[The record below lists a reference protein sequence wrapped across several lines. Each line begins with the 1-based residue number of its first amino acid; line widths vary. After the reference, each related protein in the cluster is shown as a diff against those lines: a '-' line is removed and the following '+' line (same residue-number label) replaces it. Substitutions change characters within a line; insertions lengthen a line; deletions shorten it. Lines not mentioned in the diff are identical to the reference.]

1 MNIRTKNCEIW
12 IARGIF
18 YISIFSLIHIHIDNP
33 FATWWK
39 ARKYFKRPS
48 INYHFGLLKY
58 SFPYANRD
66 YIGKIID
73 ISIQDVM
80 WKDKYNSPRHERNPY
95 VWICLFRLFR
105 FEISTRINALTE
117 TGKVEDRSMFYW
129 EYLLNYLYYSKSLKI
144 NQCWEHSSKV
154 YYYTKY
160 YSNREDGEEDQVV
173 PYKMVIQTP
182 LFSLNKRGLKEFSK
196 IYETRT

>member
-1 MNIRTKNCEIW
+1 MKWIDYNIYKDWFYLEI
-12 IARGIF
+12 
-18 YISIFSLIHIHIDNP
+18 LDLVHININNP
-33 FATWWK
+33 FKTWWK

-48 INYHFGLLKY
+48 FKCYFGLLKY

-117 TGKVEDRSMFYW
+117 TGKVEDRSTFYW
-129 EYLLNYLYYSKSLKI
+129 EYLLDYLYYSKSLKI
-144 NQCWEHSSKV
+144 NQCWEYSSKV
-154 YYYTKY
+154 YHYTKY

-182 LFSLNKRGLKEFSK
+182 LFSLNKNGLKEFNK
-196 IYETRT
+196 LYET

>member
-1 MNIRTKNCEIW
+1 MKWIDYNIYKDWFYLEI
-12 IARGIF
+12 
-18 YISIFSLIHIHIDNP
+18 LDLVHININNP
-33 FATWWK
+33 FKTWWK
-39 ARKYFKRPS
+39 ARKYFKKPS
-48 INYHFGLLKY
+48 IKCHFGLLKY

-105 FEISTRINALTE
+105 FEIGTRINALTE
-117 TGKVEDRSMFYW
+117 AGKVEDRSTFYW
-129 EYLLNYLYYSKSLKI
+129 EYLLDYLYYSKSLKI
-144 NQCWEHSSKV
+144 NQCWEYSSKV
-154 YYYTKY
+154 YNYTKY
-160 YSNREDGEEDQVV
+160 YSNREDGEEDQIV

-182 LFSLNKRGLKEFSK
+182 LFSLSKRGLKEFNK
-196 IYETRT
+196 LYET

>member
-1 MNIRTKNCEIW
+1 MKWIDYNIYKDWFYLEI
-12 IARGIF
+12 
-18 YISIFSLIHIHIDNP
+18 LDLVHININNP
-33 FATWWK
+33 FKTWWK
-39 ARKYFKRPS
+39 ARKYFKKPS
-48 INYHFGLLKY
+48 IKCHFGLLKY
-58 SFPYANRD
+58 SFPYANRN

-129 EYLLNYLYYSKSLKI
+129 EYLLDYLYYSKSLKI
-144 NQCWEHSSKV
+144 SRCWEHSSKV
-154 YYYTKY
+154 YHYTKY
-160 YSNREDGEEDQVV
+160 YSNREDGEEDQIV

-182 LFSLNKRGLKEFSK
+182 LFSLNKRGLKEFNK
-196 IYETRT
+196 LYET

>member
-1 MNIRTKNCEIW
+1 MNIRSKNCEIW

-18 YISIFSLIHIHIDNP
+18 YISIFSLINIHIDNP

-48 INYHFGLLKY
+48 LKFSFGLLKY
-58 SFPYANRD
+58 SFPYAHRR

-73 ISIQDVM
+73 VDIHDVG

-95 VWICLFRLFR
+95 LWICLFRLIR
-105 FEISTRINALTE
+105 FEIGTYIPELTE
-117 TGKVEDRSMFYW
+117 TGRYRDGSMHYW
-129 EYLLNYLYYSKSLKI
+129 EYMLDYLYYSKTLKI
-144 NQCWEHSSKV
+144 NYCWETSSKV
-154 YYYTKY
+154 YKY
-160 YSNREDGEEDQVV
+160 IKYFGNEDGEDQVV

>member
-1 MNIRTKNCEIW
+1 MKWIDYNIYKDWFYLEI
-12 IARGIF
+12 
-18 YISIFSLIHIHIDNP
+18 LDLVHININNP
-33 FATWWK
+33 FKTWWK

-48 INYHFGLLKY
+48 INCHFGLLKY

-117 TGKVEDRSMFYW
+117 TGKVEDRSTFYW
-129 EYLLNYLYYSKSLKI
+129 EYLLDYLYYSKSLKI
-144 NQCWEHSSKV
+144 NQCWEYTSKV
-154 YYYTKY
+154 YTRIKY
-160 YSNREDGEEDQVV
+160 YSNREDGEEDQIV

-182 LFSLNKRGLKEFSK
+182 LFSLNKRGLKEFNK
-196 IYETRT
+196 LYEA

>member
-1 MNIRTKNCEIW
+1 MKWIDYNIYKDWFYLEI
-12 IARGIF
+12 
-18 YISIFSLIHIHIDNP
+18 LDLVHININNP
-33 FATWWK
+33 FKTWWK

-48 INYHFGLLKY
+48 IKCHFGLLKY

-73 ISIQDVM
+73 ISIHDVM

-129 EYLLNYLYYSKSLKI
+129 EYLLDYLYYSKSLKI
-144 NQCWEHSSKV
+144 NQCWEYTSKV
-154 YYYTKY
+154 YTRTKY
-160 YSNREDGEEDQVV
+160 YSNREDGEEDQIV

-182 LFSLNKRGLKEFSK
+182 LFSLNKRGLKEFNK
-196 IYETRT
+196 LYET

>member
-1 MNIRTKNCEIW
+1 MKWIDYNIYKDWFYLEI
-12 IARGIF
+12 
-18 YISIFSLIHIHIDNP
+18 LDLVHININNP
-33 FATWWK
+33 FKTWWK
-39 ARKYFKRPS
+39 ARKYFKKPS
-48 INYHFGLLKY
+48 IKCHFGLLKY

-105 FEISTRINALTE
+105 FEIDTRINALTE
-117 TGKVEDRSMFYW
+117 TGKVEDRSTFYW
-129 EYLLNYLYYSKSLKI
+129 EYLLDLYYSKSLKI
-144 NQCWEHSSKV
+144 NQCWEYSSKV
-154 YYYTKY
+154 YHYTKY
-160 YSNREDGEEDQVV
+160 YSNREDGEEDQIV

-182 LFSLNKRGLKEFSK
+182 LFSLNKNGLKEFNK
-196 IYETRT
+196 LYET

>member
-1 MNIRTKNCEIW
+1 MKWIDYNIYKDWFYLEI
-12 IARGIF
+12 
-18 YISIFSLIHIHIDNP
+18 LELVHININNP
-33 FATWWK
+33 FKTWWK
-39 ARKYFKRPS
+39 ARKYFKKPS
-48 INYHFGLLKY
+48 IKCHFGLLKY

-105 FEISTRINALTE
+105 FEIGTRINALTE
-117 TGKVEDRSMFYW
+117 TGKVEDRSTFYW
-129 EYLLNYLYYSKSLKI
+129 EYLLDYLYYSKSLKI
-144 NQCWEHSSKV
+144 NQCWEYSSKV
-154 YYYTKY
+154 YHYTKY
-160 YSNREDGEEDQVV
+160 YSNREDGEEDQIV

-182 LFSLNKRGLKEFSK
+182 LFSLNKNGLKEFNK
-196 IYETRT
+196 LYET

>member
-1 MNIRTKNCEIW
+1 MKWIDYNIYKDWFYLEI
-12 IARGIF
+12 
-18 YISIFSLIHIHIDNP
+18 LDLVHININNP
-33 FATWWK
+33 FKTWWK

-48 INYHFGLLKY
+48 LKFHFGLLKY
-58 SFPYANRD
+58 SFPYAHRR

-105 FEISTRINALTE
+105 FEIGTKINTLTE
-117 TGKVEDRSMFYW
+117 TGKVEDRSTFYW
-129 EYLLNYLYYSKSLKI
+129 EYLLDYLYYSKSLKI
-144 NQCWEHSSKV
+144 NQCWEYTSKV
-154 YYYTKY
+154 YTRIKY
-160 YSNREDGEEDQVV
+160 YSNREDGEEDQIV

-182 LFSLNKRGLKEFSK
+182 LFSLNKRGLKEFNK
-196 IYETRT
+196 LYET

>member
-1 MNIRTKNCEIW
+1 MKWIDCNIYKDWFYLEI
-12 IARGIF
+12 
-18 YISIFSLIHIHIDNP
+18 LDLVHININNP
-33 FATWWK
+33 FKTWWK
-39 ARKYFKRPS
+39 ARKYFKKPS
-48 INYHFGLLKY
+48 IKCHFGLLKY

-105 FEISTRINALTE
+105 FEIGTRINALTE
-117 TGKVEDRSMFYW
+117 TGKVEDRSTFYW
-129 EYLLNYLYYSKSLKI
+129 EYLLDYLYYSKSLKI
-144 NQCWEHSSKV
+144 NQCWEYSSKV
-154 YYYTKY
+154 YHYTKY
-160 YSNREDGEEDQVV
+160 YSNREDGEEDQIV

-182 LFSLNKRGLKEFSK
+182 LFSLNKRGLKEFNK
-196 IYETRT
+196 LYET

>member
-1 MNIRTKNCEIW
+1 MKWIDYNIYKDWFYLEI
-12 IARGIF
+12 
-18 YISIFSLIHIHIDNP
+18 LDLVHININNP
-33 FATWWK
+33 FKTWWK
-39 ARKYFKRPS
+39 ARKYFKKPS
-48 INYHFGLLKY
+48 IKCHFGLLKY

-73 ISIQDVM
+73 ISIQDIM

-117 TGKVEDRSMFYW
+117 TGKVEDRSTFYW
-129 EYLLNYLYYSKSLKI
+129 EYLLDYLYYSKSLKI
-144 NQCWEHSSKV
+144 NQCWEYSSKV
-154 YYYTKY
+154 YHYTKY

-182 LFSLNKRGLKEFSK
+182 LFSLNKNGLKEFNK
-196 IYETRT
+196 LYET

>member
-1 MNIRTKNCEIW
+1 MKWIDYNIYKDWFYLEI
-12 IARGIF
+12 
-18 YISIFSLIHIHIDNP
+18 LDLVHININNP
-33 FATWWK
+33 FKTWWK
-39 ARKYFKRPS
+39 ARKYFKKPS
-48 INYHFGLLKY
+48 IKCHFGLLKY

-117 TGKVEDRSMFYW
+117 TGKVEDRSTFYW
-129 EYLLNYLYYSKSLKI
+129 EYLLDYLYYSKSLKI
-144 NQCWEHSSKV
+144 NQCWEYTSKV
-154 YYYTKY
+154 YTRIKY
-160 YSNREDGEEDQVV
+160 YSNREDGEEDQIV

-182 LFSLNKRGLKEFSK
+182 LFSLNKNGLKEFNK
-196 IYETRT
+196 LYET

>member
-1 MNIRTKNCEIW
+1 MKWIDYNIYKDWFYLEI
-12 IARGIF
+12 
-18 YISIFSLIHIHIDNP
+18 LDLVHININNP
-33 FATWWK
+33 FKTWWK

-48 INYHFGLLKY
+48 IKCHFGLLKY
-58 SFPYANRD
+58 SFPYANMN

-129 EYLLNYLYYSKSLKI
+129 EYLLDYLYYSKSLKI
-144 NQCWEHSSKV
+144 NQCWEYTSKV
-154 YYYTKY
+154 YTRIKY

-182 LFSLNKRGLKEFSK
+182 LFSLNKRGLKEFNK
-196 IYETRT
+196 LYET

>member
-1 MNIRTKNCEIW
+1 MKWIDYNIYKDWFYLEI
-12 IARGIF
+12 
-18 YISIFSLIHIHIDNP
+18 LDLVHININNP
-33 FATWWK
+33 FKTWWK
-39 ARKYFKRPS
+39 ARKYFKKPS
-48 INYHFGLLKY
+48 IKCHFGLLKY

-105 FEISTRINALTE
+105 FEIGTRINALTE
-117 TGKVEDRSMFYW
+117 TGKIEDRSTFYW
-129 EYLLNYLYYSKSLKI
+129 EYLLDYLYYSKSLKI
-144 NQCWEHSSKV
+144 NQCWEYTSKV
-154 YYYTKY
+154 YTRTKY

-182 LFSLNKRGLKEFSK
+182 LFSLNKNGLKEFNK
-196 IYETRT
+196 LYET

>member
-1 MNIRTKNCEIW
+1 MKWIDYNIYKDWFYLEI
-12 IARGIF
+12 
-18 YISIFSLIHIHIDNP
+18 LDLVHININNP
-33 FATWWK
+33 FKTWWK
-39 ARKYFKRPS
+39 ARKYFKKPS
-48 INYHFGLLKY
+48 IKCHFGLLKY

-105 FEISTRINALTE
+105 FEIGTRINALTE
-117 TGKVEDRSMFYW
+117 TGKVEDRSTFYW
-129 EYLLNYLYYSKSLKI
+129 EYLLDYLYYSKSLKI
-144 NQCWEHSSKV
+144 NQCWEYSSKV
-154 YYYTKY
+154 YHYTKY
-160 YSNREDGEEDQVV
+160 YSNREDGEEDQIV

-182 LFSLNKRGLKEFSK
+182 LFSLNKNGLKEFNK
-196 IYETRT
+196 LYET

>member
-1 MNIRTKNCEIW
+1 MKWIDYNIYKDWFYLEI
-12 IARGIF
+12 
-18 YISIFSLIHIHIDNP
+18 LDLVHININNP
-33 FATWWK
+33 FKTWWK

-48 INYHFGLLKY
+48 IKCHFGLLKY

-105 FEISTRINALTE
+105 FEISTRINDITE
-117 TGKVEDRSMFYW
+117 TGKVEDRSTFYW
-129 EYLLNYLYYSKSLKI
+129 EYLLDYLYYSKSLKI
-144 NQCWEHSSKV
+144 NQCWEYTSKV
-154 YYYTKY
+154 YTRTKY

-196 IYETRT
+196 IYEN

>member
-1 MNIRTKNCEIW
+1 MKWIDYSIYKDWFYLEILDLVHININ
-12 IARGIF
+12 
-18 YISIFSLIHIHIDNP
+18 NP
-33 FATWWK
+33 FKTWWK
-39 ARKYFKRPS
+39 ARKYFKKPS
-48 INYHFGLLKY
+48 IKCHFGLLKY

-105 FEISTRINALTE
+105 FEIGTRINAITE
-117 TGKVEDRSMFYW
+117 TGKVEDRSTFYW
-129 EYLLNYLYYSKSLKI
+129 EYLLDYLYYSKSLKI
-144 NQCWEHSSKV
+144 NQFWEYSSKV
-154 YYYTKY
+154 YHYTKY
-160 YSNREDGEEDQVV
+160 YSNREDGEEDQIV

-182 LFSLNKRGLKEFSK
+182 LFSLNKRGLKEFNK
-196 IYETRT
+196 IYE

>member
-1 MNIRTKNCEIW
+1 MKWIDYNIYKDWFYLEI
-12 IARGIF
+12 
-18 YISIFSLIHIHIDNP
+18 LDLVHININNP
-33 FATWWK
+33 FKTWWK
-39 ARKYFKRPS
+39 ARKYFKKPS
-48 INYHFGLLKY
+48 IKCHFGLLKY

-105 FEISTRINALTE
+105 FEIDTRINALTE
-117 TGKVEDRSMFYW
+117 TGKVEDRSTFYW
-129 EYLLNYLYYSKSLKI
+129 EYLLDYLYYSKSLKI
-144 NQCWEHSSKV
+144 NQCWEYSSKV
-154 YYYTKY
+154 YTRIKY
-160 YSNREDGEEDQVV
+160 YSNREDGEEDQIV

-182 LFSLNKRGLKEFSK
+182 LFSLNKNGLKEFNK
-196 IYETRT
+196 LYET

>member
-1 MNIRTKNCEIW
+1 MKWIDYNIYKDWFYLEI
-12 IARGIF
+12 
-18 YISIFSLIHIHIDNP
+18 LDLVHININNP
-33 FATWWK
+33 FKTWWK

-48 INYHFGLLKY
+48 IKCHFGLLKY

-73 ISIQDVM
+73 ISIHDVM

-117 TGKVEDRSMFYW
+117 TGKVEDRSTFYW
-129 EYLLNYLYYSKSLKI
+129 EYLLDYLYYSKSLKI
-144 NQCWEHSSKV
+144 NQCWEYTSKV
-154 YYYTKY
+154 YTRIKY
-160 YSNREDGEEDQVV
+160 YSNREDGEEDQIV

-182 LFSLNKRGLKEFSK
+182 LFSLNKRGLKEFNK
-196 IYETRT
+196 LYET